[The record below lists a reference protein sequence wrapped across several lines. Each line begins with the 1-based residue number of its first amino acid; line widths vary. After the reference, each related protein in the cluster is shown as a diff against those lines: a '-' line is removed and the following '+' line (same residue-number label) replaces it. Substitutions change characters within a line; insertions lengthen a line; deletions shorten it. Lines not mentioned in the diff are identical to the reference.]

1 MFFSDCTFLNPE
13 NSLRAALIA
22 TDLMR
27 EFIKTSVPVRMGL
40 GKGTLDSFGYST
52 DTVARSLW
60 TASASTRVPYR
71 IGNRGAVFQI
81 ALAASC

>member
-1 MFFSDCTFLNPE
+1 M
-13 NSLRAALIA
+13 A

-27 EFIKTSVPVRMGL
+27 EFIKATVSVRMGI
-40 GKGTLDSFGYST
+40 GKGTLDSFGHST
-52 DTVARSLW
+52 DTVARSLR

-71 IGNRGAVFQI
+71 IGNKGAVFQI